1 MALEHVFILCAG
13 YGTRMGE
20 IGKILPKLLWPVFEK
35 KMLELQ
41 VMYARSLG
49 AKRIYINSHFLH
61 EQIVE
66 FVNEK
71 KWSDVVLVYEPQL
84 LDVGGGICNVA
95 NFPEL
100 QNVDQLL
107 ILNGDQ
113 FYLFD
118 QDFLK
123 KSAQEMGEAHAL
135 LFGITVDAGKGY
147 NATIIENG
155 KLVRIEGPAGKTEP
169 YQTYS
174 GVSIINL
181 KKLNK
186 LAGPSKFFD
195 TVAPFKVAPVLM
207 RTPPQAEYWDFG
219 TIERYFHSTFR
230 LLQVL
235 ASGEKSRFLEFCL
248 QSGVLAQEKIFLE
261 QNAYGQKRFKNTV
274 KLGEGDILNYESFA
288 SIMLGDEG
296 GVSVEGKGIFYQGIY
311 EPLP

>member
-1 MALEHVFILCAG
+1 MALDHVFILCAG

-41 VMYARSLG
+41 VLYARSLG
-49 AKRIYINSHFLH
+49 AKRIYLNSHFLH

-71 KWSDVVLVYEPQL
+71 KWTDVVLVHEPQL

-95 NFPEL
+95 SFPEL
-100 QNVDQLL
+100 KNVDKLL

-118 QDFLK
+118 QDFLI
-123 KSAQEMGEAHAL
+123 KSAQEMGESHAL

-147 NATIIENG
+147 NATIVENG
-155 KLVRIEGPAGKTEP
+155 KLVRIEGPAGKLEP

-174 GVSIINL
+174 GVSIVNL
-181 KKLNK
+181 KKLNRV
-186 LAGPSKFFD
+186 AGPSKFFD
-195 TVAPFKVAPVLM
+195 TVAPFKTASVLM

-219 TIERYFHSTFR
+219 TIERYFHSTYR
-230 LLQVL
+230 LLQTL
-235 ASGEKSRFLEFCL
+235 SQGQQSRFLNFCL
-248 QSGVLAQEKIFLE
+248 ENGVFAEEKVHLE
-261 QNAYGQKRFKNTV
+261 QNAYGQRRFKNTI
-274 KLGEGDILNYESFA
+274 KLGEGDVLNYESFQA
-288 SIMLGDEG
+288 ILLGDEG

>member
-1 MALEHVFILCAG
+1 MALDHVFILCAG

-20 IGKILPKLLWPVFEK
+20 IGKILPKLLWPVFEI

-41 VMYARSLG
+41 VLYARSLG
-49 AKRIYINSHFLH
+49 AKKIYLNSHFLH

-71 KWSDVVLVYEPQL
+71 KWSDVTLVHEPEL

-95 NFPEL
+95 SFPEL
-100 QNVDQLL
+100 ENVEKLL

-118 QDFLK
+118 QNFLE
-123 KSAQEMGEAHAL
+123 KSIQEMGEAHAL

-147 NATIIENG
+147 NETVIENG
-155 KLVRIEGPAGKTEP
+155 HLVRIEGPAGKTEP

-174 GVSIINL
+174 GVSVINL
-181 KKLNK
+181 KRLEKMT
-186 LAGPSKFFD
+186 GPSKFFD
-195 TVAPFKVAPVLM
+195 TVAPFKNAPVLM
-207 RTPPQAEYWDFG
+207 KTPPAAEYWDFG

-235 ASGEKSRFLEFCL
+235 GSGQKSRFLEFCN
-248 QSGVLAQEKIFLE
+248 QAGVFLSDHIYLE

-274 KLGEGDILNYESFA
+274 KLGEGDILNYEAFPA
-288 SIMLGDEG
+288 IVLGDEG
-296 GVSVEGKGIFYQGIY
+296 GISVEGKGIFYQGIY